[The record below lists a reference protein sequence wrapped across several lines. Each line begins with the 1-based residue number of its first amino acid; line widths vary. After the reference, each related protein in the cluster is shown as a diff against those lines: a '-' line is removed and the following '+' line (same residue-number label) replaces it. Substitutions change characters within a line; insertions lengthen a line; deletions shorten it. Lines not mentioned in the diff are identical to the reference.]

1 MRYQEENSKMI
12 DKWCKEGWKWGTK
25 IDHETYLRALKGDF
39 VLYLT
44 PTKPVPSSWLEVKG
58 KKVLG
63 LASGGGQQMPILH
76 ALGAECT
83 LLDYSEMQCQSDR
96 EVAEREG
103 YQIEIINADMTRT
116 LPFADE
122 TFDLI
127 VNPVSNCYIKEVEP
141 VFKECYRVLK
151 RGGELIGGYD
161 IGVGFA
167 FDDQD
172 ELRFVLPFDP
182 LCNPEHRQAAIAN
195 GWGYDFS
202 HSIKEQ
208 IGGQLAAGFT
218 LIDIYDDT
226 NGYGKLEEY
235 KIPTFIA
242 TRGRKA

>member
-103 YQIEIINADMTRT
+103 Y
-116 LPFADE
+116 
-122 TFDLI
+122 
-127 VNPVSNCYIKEVEP
+127 
-141 VFKECYRVLK
+141 
-151 RGGELIGGYD
+151 
-161 IGVGFA
+161 
-167 FDDQD
+167 
-172 ELRFVLPFDP
+172 
-182 LCNPEHRQAAIAN
+182 
-195 GWGYDFS
+195 
-202 HSIKEQ
+202 
-208 IGGQLAAGFT
+208 
-218 LIDIYDDT
+218 
-226 NGYGKLEEY
+226 
-235 KIPTFIA
+235 
-242 TRGRKA
+242 